1 VSERSR
7 SVVSEADAVILE
19 GVARGDAGSLERL
32 YRDYFPM
39 ILNMIVQN
47 NGTEE
52 EAKDVFQ
59 EAVIVL
65 YDKVKQHDF
74 ELTSRLKTYI
84 YSVCRR
90 LWLKQLGSKDRTFRD
105 VAAYEDIIVVEE
117 DLAMH
122 EEKDLQLTMMEQA
135 LDELGEPCRTIIRDF
150 YIANLSMQEI
160 CDKFGYTNADNAKTQ
175 KYKCLQRLKKLF
187 FTATT
192 K

>member
-1 VSERSR
+1 MSERSR

>member
-1 VSERSR
+1 SVSRR
-7 SVVSEADAVILE
+7 KRTFASESDAAILE
-19 GVARGDAGSLERL
+19 GVARGDATSLEGL

-39 ILNMIVQN
+39 ILNLVVKN

-65 YDKVKQHDF
+65 YDNVKRRDF
-74 ELTSRLKTYI
+74 ALTSQLKTYI
-84 YSVCRR
+84 YAVCRR

-105 VAAYEDIIVVEE
+105 VAAYEDVIAVEE
-117 DLAMH
+117 DLAVH

-135 LDELGEPCRTIIRDF
+135 LDELGEPCKGIIHDF
-150 YIANLSMQEI
+150 YIANMSMQEI
-160 CDKFGYTNADNAKTQ
+160 CDKFGYTNSDNAKTQ

-187 FTATT
+187 FTAI